1 MSERMGPVAL
11 GKKED
16 QVFLGRDFAQV
27 QDYSEKTAQ
36 EIDEEVRRIV
46 NEGNERAK
54 ALLNEHIEW
63 LHAIA
68 EQLLEK
74 EALDGAQIDEILR
87 VQREQRDARSPLTVA
102 GDQRA

>member
-1 MSERMGPVAL
+1 MLS
-11 GKKED
+11 
-16 QVFLGRDFAQV
+16 
-27 QDYSEKTAQ
+27 
-36 EIDEEVRRIV
+36 
-46 NEGNERAK
+46 
-54 ALLNEHIEW
+54 EHIEL

-87 VQREQRDARSPLTVA
+87 VQREQRDAGSPLTVA